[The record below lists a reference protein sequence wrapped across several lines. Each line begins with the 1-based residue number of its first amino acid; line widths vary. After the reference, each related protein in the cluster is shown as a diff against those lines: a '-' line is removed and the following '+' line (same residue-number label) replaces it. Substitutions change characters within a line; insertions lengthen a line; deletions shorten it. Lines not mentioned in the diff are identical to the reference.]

1 MLKISL
7 PQVEQWQVWLLN
19 DWATTVATANT
30 GFDYQL
36 GRSVNHFQDLHGSW
50 QGAAADAAYSKVD
63 EEKTQDQRLSTHVS
77 ELVTDLRTGATGLTS
92 ERSALLGKVAD
103 AQDLPFTVNDQ
114 AVKFS
119 VAANW
124 TVLADY
130 TSITGLTADMVK
142 DIQAETTSRQG
153 QINTAYFS
161 FANAVE
167 AFTTAIRTHSA
178 EIRSCG
184 NVLGSGIDINSF
196 AQSGVMGAL
205 GISGL
210 LTDATPGA
218 PSPEEATML
227 LSQGK
232 EVRFTLPDGST
243 RTLTPNADG
252 TLTVAQSVTGA
263 DGSTTITASTNGGPP
278 TTTVMTPRTDGSG
291 IVDTTVTDANG
302 VVQRSR
308 TIPAGQGRN
317 ETYAVNADGSVGAKL
332 SESYRSEDGGIV
344 TDTYKDGVIDR
355 QWKGTDGFTANERY
369 IVAPDGQQVL
379 VGTSNSAQMSSEL
392 KPDGTIHTTFPDGRT
407 AITTQLVDGKVLTE
421 FSDKSVLAYDPG
433 AATEG
438 VAKQNPWDVVKSWS
452 GGQLNGF
459 VDSTVGTV
467 QTHPWETAAG
477 MGASAASDAAGRSS
491 ATMADQA
498 AKLSGIAAERQ
509 VAAFNMLDAG
519 TPGAGRAAIE
529 GLDASADAASKAGA
543 ASAAGTAAKVLG
555 WPATI
560 GINSYVNYQDWQN
573 GKPADEAV
581 ANAVGGTVGG
591 MGGAWLGGA
600 AGAAICAPTVIA
612 TPLCAAGGAALGG
625 FLGGSVGAYA
635 AEQPF
640 K

>member
-1 MLKISL
+1 MLKVTL
-7 PQVEQWQVWLLN
+7 PQVNQWQLWLIN
-19 DWATTVATANT
+19 DWATTIETVNT
-30 GFDYQL
+30 NYGYQL
-36 GRSVNHFQDLHGSW
+36 GRSVSHFQDLHGSW
-50 QGAAADAAYSKVD
+50 QGAAADAAYSKMV
-63 EEKTQDQRLSTHVS
+63 EENSQDRRLSTEVT
-77 ELVTDLRTGATGLTS
+77 ELVTALRAGATGLTS
-92 ERSALLGKVAD
+92 ERTTLLGKVAD
-103 AQDLPFTVNDQ
+103 AQDAPFKVNNQD
-114 AVKFS
+114 VKFS
-119 VAANW
+119 VGANW
-124 TVLADY
+124 VVLADY

-142 DIQAETTSRQG
+142 EVQAETTARQG

-167 AFTTAIRTHSA
+167 AFTTAIKANAT
-178 EIRSCG
+178 EIRACG
-184 NVLGSGIDINSF
+184 NVLGSGLDITGF
-196 AQSGVMGAL
+196 AGSGVL
-205 GISGL
+205 GIGDL
-210 LTDATPGA
+210 LTGATPGA
-218 PSPEEATML
+218 PTPAEAAIL

-232 EVRFTLPDGST
+232 EVRFALPDGST

-252 TLTVAQSVTGA
+252 TLTVTQSVTGA
-263 DGSTTITASTNGGPP
+263 DGTTTITASTNGGPT

-291 IVDTTVTDANG
+291 IIDTTVTDANG

-308 TIPAGQGRN
+308 TIPTGAGRN
-317 ETYAVNADGSVGAKL
+317 ETYAVNADGSLGAKL
-332 SESYRSEDGGIV
+332 AESYRAGDGGIV

-369 IVAPDGQQVL
+369 LVGPDGKQVL
-379 VGTSNSAQMSSEL
+379 VGTSNSAHMSSEL
-392 KPDGTIHTTFPDGRT
+392 KPDGTIHTTFPDGRS
-407 AITTQLVDGKVLTE
+407 AITTQFADGKVVTE
-421 FSDKSVLAYDPG
+421 FSDKSVLAYDPAT
-433 AATEG
+433 AAEG
-438 VAKQNPWDVVKSWS
+438 VAKQGPWDVVKSWS
-452 GGQLNGF
+452 GGQVSGF

-491 ATMADQA
+491 ATMAEQA
-498 AKLSGIAAERQ
+498 AKLSGIAAEKQ
-509 VAAFNMLDAG
+509 VAAFSMLDAG

-529 GLDASADAASKAGA
+529 GLDASAGAASKASA

-573 GKPADEAV
+573 GKPADEAI
-581 ANAVGGTVGG
+581 ANTVGGSVGG

-625 FLGGSVGAYA
+625 FLGGSLGAYA

>member
-19 DWATTVATANT
+19 DWATTIATANT

-50 QGAAADAAYSKVD
+50 QGAAADAAYSKMD
-63 EEKTQDQRLSTHVS
+63 EEKNQDQRLSTQVS
-77 ELVTDLRTGATGLTS
+77 ELVTELRTGATGLTS
-92 ERSALLGKVAD
+92 ERSSLLGKVAD
-103 AQDLPFTVNDQ
+103 AQDLPFTVNGQ

-119 VAANW
+119 VTANW

-142 DIQAETTSRQG
+142 EIQTETTSRQG

-161 FANAVE
+161 FANAAE
-167 AFTTAIRTHSA
+167 AFTTAISTHA
-178 EIRSCG
+178 TEIRSCG
-184 NVLGSGIDINSF
+184 NVLGSGIDIGSF
-196 AQSGVMGAL
+196 TESGVMGAL
-205 GISGL
+205 GIPGL
-210 LTDATPGA
+210 LSGAASGA
-218 PSPEEATML
+218 PTPAEAAML
-227 LSQGK
+227 LNQGK
-232 EVRFTLPDGST
+232 EVRFTMPDGST
-243 RTLTPNADG
+243 KTITPNADG

-278 TTTVMTPRTDGSG
+278 TTTVMTPRPDGSG
-291 IVDTTVTDANG
+291 IIDTTVTDPNG

-308 TIPAGQGRN
+308 TIPTAQGRN
-317 ETYAVNADGSVGAKL
+317 ETYAVNADGSIGAKL
-332 SESYRSEDGGIV
+332 AESYRAEDGGVV
-344 TDTYKDGVIDR
+344 TDSYKDGVIDR
-355 QWKGTDGFTANERY
+355 QWKGPDGFTANERY
-369 IVAPDGQQVL
+369 VIAPDGQQVL
-379 VGTSNSAQMSSEL
+379 VGTSNSTQMSSEL

-407 AITTQLVDGKVLTE
+407 AVTTQFVDGKVLTE
-421 FSDKSVLAYDPG
+421 FSDKSVLAYDPST
-433 AATEG
+433 AAEG
-438 VAKQNPWDVVKSWS
+438 VAKQSPWDVVKSWS
-452 GGQLNGF
+452 GGHVNGF
-459 VDSTVGTV
+459 IDSTVGTV
-467 QTHPWETAAG
+467 QTHPWETVAG
-477 MGASAASDAAGRSS
+477 MGASAASEGAGRSS
-491 ATMADQA
+491 VTMAEKA
-498 AKLSGIAAERQ
+498 AELSGIAAQ
-509 VAAFNMLDAG
+509 KQITAFNMLDAG

-560 GINSYVNYQDWQN
+560 GVNSYINYQDWQN

-625 FLGGSVGAYA
+625 FLGGSAGAYV